1 MAISSNPSAP
11 PSCFVRSA
19 SQSQRRA
26 CEPSPTGQ
34 AAPHA
39 ADRAGFVLGTISLQ
53 CRRLPAERDCPALID
68 VVHDPRLSE
77 HVAEAGHGR
86 AGRILGRHCV
96 CPHDWNFGS
105 EVQLPL
111 RRKPEGRLDPA
122 LAMLRMIE
130 NHDIWRTLLDI
141 ADHAGLRIACRADA
155 IANCL
160 CSARIARDKQSA
172 RCLRI
177 GQKFASP
184 LREPGRQRDGFAIA
198 GPIPAGGTSRWAGT
212 PWN

>member
-1 MAISSNPSAP
+1 MSAAGE
-11 PSCFVRSA
+11 SLDDAHASA
-19 SQSQRRA
+19 
-26 CEPSPTGQ
+26 
-34 AAPHA
+34 AA
-39 ADRAGFVLGTISLQ
+39 GT
-53 CRRLPAERDCPALID
+53 D
-68 VVHDPRLSE
+68 V
-77 HVAEAGHGR
+77 GR
-86 AGRILGRHCV
+86 GLRCGRFRV
-96 CPHDWNFGS
+96 
-105 EVQLPL
+105 
-111 RRKPEGRLDPA
+111 GRLVARADVEGGHNVMHDS

-184 LREPGRQRDGFAIA
+184 LREPGRETA
-198 GPIPAGGTSRWAGT
+198 SL
-212 PWN
+212 